1 MNDLQRT
8 GGSAKDIATE
18 NGGAS
23 KIARDGCSGPSWCE
37 LTPSDR
43 RSSSSVHQ
51 LASLGVA
58 GGRGHRR
65 VIHETIERA
74 GGNKQNA
81 SHHVP
86 TSPFTQRHDSEQ
98 PLQFRTAMWGYLPL
112 FNHTCPLCKDQTRPT
127 NVCLQPHPIL
137 RADQFGRGY
146 SLGLRVDP
154 VSTGPPC
161 RMYFVPT
168 ISHSHS
174 IRMVV
179 NQVCNG
185 MQSFHRDD
193 HRTFFAVFS

>member
-65 VIHETIERA
+65 VIHETIEQQTKRV
-74 GGNKQNA
+74 A
-81 SHHVP
+81 S
-86 TSPFTQRHDSEQ
+86 
-98 PLQFRTAMWGYLPL
+98 
-112 FNHTCPLCKDQTRPT
+112 
-127 NVCLQPHPIL
+127 
-137 RADQFGRGY
+137 RADL
-146 SLGLRVDP
+146 SV
-154 VSTGPPC
+154 
-161 RMYFVPT
+161 
-168 ISHSHS
+168 HSHWN
-174 IRMVV
+174 REL
-179 NQVCNG
+179 
-185 MQSFHRDD
+185 
-193 HRTFFAVFS
+193 VFQPIDFEKSKLRLIDF

>member
-1 MNDLQRT
+1 MNDLQKT
-8 GGSAKDIATE
+8 GGSVKDIATE

-81 SHHVP
+81 SHHV
-86 TSPFTQRHDSEQ
+86 TTFSRHEQ

-112 FNHTCPLCKDQTRPT
+112 FNHTCPLCKDYTRPT
-127 NVCLQPHPIL
+127 NPIL
-137 RADQFGRGY
+137 HADQFGRGY
-146 SLGLRVDP
+146 SLIQSLLARHVG
-154 VSTGPPC
+154 C
-161 RMYFVPT
+161 
-168 ISHSHS
+168 ISFLLSLILIPS
-174 IRMVV
+174 GWP
-179 NQVCNG
+179 G
-185 MQSFHRDD
+185 MQWHAILPPWRPSYNFCR
-193 HRTFFAVFS
+193 VFQS